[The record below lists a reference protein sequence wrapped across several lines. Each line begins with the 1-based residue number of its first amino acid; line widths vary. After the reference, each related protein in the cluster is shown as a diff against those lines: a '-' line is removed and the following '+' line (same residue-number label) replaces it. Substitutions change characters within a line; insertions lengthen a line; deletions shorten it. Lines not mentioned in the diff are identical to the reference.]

1 MQKSIDDWIFQ
12 RRYRLLI
19 FVCVI
24 LFGFAANYI
33 PYISL
38 LFSKPYLSILILVCL
53 APFIL
58 KVEAKI
64 LFTLA
69 IGGFLLVFLFW
80 FLGQTEEA
88 EVLIEYIFILLL
100 AGTIRSF
107 VASG

>member
-1 MQKSIDDWIFQ
+1 M
-12 RRYRLLI
+12 I

-38 LFSKPYLSILILVCL
+38 LLSKPYLSILILVCL